1 MDHESMTTMS
11 NRQRVLEAIRISA
24 QPLDDDELARRVG
37 IEPRQ
42 TVNQICRALESDGV
56 IRRRQGPDGKIV
68 NELLSREAAGPADD
82 QTTEAPRSQA
92 PIELPPGDSL
102 EQRQAERIMLALLG
116 KRLGVALSPAR
127 LTVPSGARV
136 EIDGADDERSV
147 LVECWAHQG
156 PPKPAQRNKVL
167 ADALKL
173 TWIGSTIYPR
183 PRLILCLSDQAAVA
197 PFLPSAKSWSAR
209 ALEDLK
215 ITVEVVE
222 LPVETRD
229 GILRAQVRQYR

>member
-1 MDHESMTTMS
+1 
-11 NRQRVLEAIRISA
+11 
-24 QPLDDDELARRVG
+24 
-37 IEPRQ
+37 
-42 TVNQICRALESDGV
+42 
-56 IRRRQGPDGKIV
+56 
-68 NELLSREAAGPADD
+68 
-82 QTTEAPRSQA
+82 
-92 PIELPPGDSL
+92 LPPGDSL
-102 EQRQAERIMLALLG
+102 EQRQAERIMLELLG
-116 KRLGVALSPAR
+116 NRLGVSLSPAR

-173 TWIGSTIYPR
+173 TWIGSTIYPQ
-183 PRLILCLSDQAAVA
+183 PRLILCLSDQAAAA
-197 PFLPSAKSWSAR
+197 PFLPTAKSWSAR

-222 LPVETRD
+222 LPGETRD